1 MGRNYKWLEENVLTP
16 RQVKLFNFLKKYK
29 NDYNYMPSFKEMKE
43 YMGVKSKNS
52 IHQMIGHLEFKG
64 YIKRLPYRARA
75 LEIIKEYR

>member
-1 MGRNYKWLEENVLTP
+1 
-16 RQVKLFNFLKKYK
+16 
-29 NDYNYMPSFKEMKE
+29 MPSFKEMKE